1 MLKLEFALR
10 KAETKLLAGSFVSLV
25 QHVALKWG
33 RLLPS
38 VEFHESV
45 ELHRRTANATAAN
58 VADGLLQILVYNRL
72 QDAFGLIDQC
82 AKKSEMRLK
91 AVQKL
96 VQLCENKKQL
106 YFSQLNRRVCSRF
119 NVILEHICQAAVVL
133 SHLSLRHESRNM
145 AAFMANCRSYINSK
159 EESEAGKKFSQRKVL
174 LRTNSL
180 LMEKTNN
187 YVAGYKLLDSFRL
200 RNLKS
205 CFRYG

>member
-1 MLKLEFALR
+1 
-10 KAETKLLAGSFVSLV
+10 VSLV

-38 VEFHESV
+38 DEYHQSV

-58 VADGLLQILVYNRL
+58 VAVGLLQILVYNRL
-72 QDAFGLIDQC
+72 QETFGLIEYES
-82 AKKSEMRLK
+82 KKSEMRLK

-96 VQLCENKKQL
+96 MHLSEKRKVL
-106 YFSQLNRRVCSRF
+106 YFSQLNRAVSSKF
-119 NVILEHICQAAVVL
+119 NAILEHICQGAVIL
-133 SHLSLRHESRNM
+133 SHLSLRQESRNM
-145 AAFMANCRSYINSK
+145 GAFLANCRTYINQK
-159 EESEAGKKFSQRKVL
+159 EESQAGKKISQRKVL

-187 YVAGYKLLDSFRL
+187 YVAGYRLLDSFRL

-205 CFRYG
+205 CFR